1 MLERYIEEMSKKV
14 GLLGCTSGLCV
25 SIFPCII
32 QNFVSD
38 KIMR

>member
-1 MLERYIEEMSKKV
+1 MLERYIEETWKRV
-14 GLLGCTSGLCV
+14 GPLDSTTGLCV